1 MPDIHTAML
10 VMPHTQL
17 IILERDLLM
26 LNQKLSQKLIHT
38 TTELMDMD
46 MLDIPMPTTHTLLTT
61 LERDRPMLNQKLI
74 QKLILTTRE
83 DMDMLDTPT
92 LTIHTQ
98 LTILERDLLMLRLSL
113 KLIHTILPTMD
124 MVVDITVIHMGLT
137 TLESKSK
144 TEKRSKD

>member
-61 LERDRPMLNQKLI
+61 LERDRPKLI
-74 QKLILTTRE
+74 QKLILTTTE
-83 DMDMLDTPT
+83 LMDMLDTHMAMLVMLP
-92 LTIHTQ
+92 TQ
-98 LTILERDLLMLRLSL
+98 LTTLERDPLMLNQKLNQ
-113 KLIHTILPTMD
+113 KLIHTMWP
-124 MVVDITVIHMGLT
+124 
-137 TLESKSK
+137 
-144 TEKRSKD
+144 